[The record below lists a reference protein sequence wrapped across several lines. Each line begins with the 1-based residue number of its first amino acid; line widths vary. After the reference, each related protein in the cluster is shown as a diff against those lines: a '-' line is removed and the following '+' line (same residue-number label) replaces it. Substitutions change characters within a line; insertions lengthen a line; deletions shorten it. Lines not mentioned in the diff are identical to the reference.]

1 MKALIVV
8 DVQNDFMPGGALP
21 VTDGDKIVPVI
32 NGIRDQF
39 DTVVFTQDWH
49 PAGHCSFKGNDC
61 ALNKAP
67 GIWPVHCVQGT
78 PGAELHKD
86 LVVEEW
92 DLRIRKG
99 TFTSV
104 DSYSGFFDNERV
116 EATDLHDKLQDLG
129 VTELFICGL
138 ATDYC
143 VKFTAIDAAEFK
155 ILKGPAYNVT
165 VLLNACRGVNVS
177 PKDVED
183 AVRSMRHAGVKVSST
198 LDFS

>member
-61 ALNKAP
+61 ALNKVP
-67 GIWPVHCVQGT
+67 GIWPVHCVQES

-99 TFTSV
+99 TFKTV

-116 EATDLHDKLQDLG
+116 GATDLHDKLQDLG
-129 VTELFICGL
+129 VTDLFICGL

-155 ILKGPAYNVT
+155 TKREPAYNVT
-165 VLLNACRGVNVS
+165 VLLEACRGVNVN
-177 PKDVED
+177 PGDVDKAVED
-183 AVRSMRHAGVKVSST
+183 MRRAGVHVREK
-198 LDFS
+198 L